1 MDAGGDILT
10 KAAAHAYK
18 SKHEDNPSIEEAFM
32 DGARWAFAFQGKT
45 NWNCRD
51 VISTE
56 FWRQRSTWAWK
67 TVMGI
72 PSPTP
77 LI

>member
-1 MDAGGDILT
+1 MEHSELIKT
-10 KAAAHAYK
+10 AAHLYSDRAK
-18 SKHEDNPSIEEAFM
+18 DSTSIEEAFM
-32 DGARWAFAFQGKT
+32 AGARWAFAFQCKP

-67 TVMGI
+67 TVMGTFSP
-72 PSPTP
+72 PS

>member
-1 MDAGGDILT
+1 MGAGGDVLI
-10 KAAAHAYK
+10 KEAARVYK
-18 SKHEDNPSIEEAFM
+18 NNHEDDPSIEEAFM
-32 DGARWAFAFQGKT
+32 AGARWAFAFQSKP

-51 VISTE
+51 IISTE

-72 PSPTP
+72 PSPPP